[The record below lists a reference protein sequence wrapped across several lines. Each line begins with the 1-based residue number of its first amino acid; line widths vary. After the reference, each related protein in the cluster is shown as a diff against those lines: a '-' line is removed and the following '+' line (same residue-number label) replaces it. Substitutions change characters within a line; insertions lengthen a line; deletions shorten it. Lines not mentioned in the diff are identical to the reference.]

1 MTMPR
6 TVPWVCFRLAVILW
20 PCATGLNSSGQEL
33 PSEPP
38 IPTVKEWLEQRTRE
52 LESYRF
58 SPEATPTT
66 TLNLEPQ
73 SLLNWSN
80 AERGTRFGAAFLW
93 THRGLP
99 TMIANAYGRGSSL
112 RHEFQSLTDEPIVAI
127 RDGNRVHRFRP
138 GIEWHELPDTPEA
151 AASRPLRLAQ
161 MRRLAERFHVTIITP
176 LLPDK
181 QPAELRLLS
190 QPVYRSP
197 PSAAADVAIFLL
209 VQGTDPECVLLL
221 ESKAEKKWRYALARQ
236 TRGRLV
242 ARLDEQQL
250 FDLPA
255 IAHAPPEPD
264 SSFVTITPPE
274 AR

>member
-1 MTMPR
+1 M
-6 TVPWVCFRLAVILW
+6 L
-20 PCATGLNSSGQEL
+20 S
-33 PSEPP
+33 
-38 IPTVKEWLEQRTRE
+38 
-52 LESYRF
+52 
-58 SPEATPTT
+58 
-66 TLNLEPQ
+66 LEPQ

-80 AERGTRFGAAFLW
+80 AERGTRFGAALLW
-93 THRGLP
+93 TDEGQP
-99 TMIANAYGRGSSL
+99 AMIANAYGRGPSL
-112 RHEFQSLTDEPIVAI
+112 RHEFQSLSEEPIVAM
-127 RDGNRVHRFRP
+127 RENNPVHRFRP
-138 GIEWHELPDTPEA
+138 GIEWHELPDAPEA

-176 LLPDK
+176 LLSDK

-197 PSAAADVAIFLL
+197 PSLAADIAIFLL
-209 VQGTDPECVLLL
+209 VQGTDPECVLML
-221 ESKAEKKWRYALARQ
+221 EATAEKKWRYALARQ

-255 IAHAPPEPD
+255 VAQEPPEPD